1 MPGSIQPL
9 WDSLAL
15 QVESEW
21 CPGLVAGVR
30 IAGQTE
36 VRAFGT
42 LDTAGTGPVTPETPF
57 RISSLS
63 KLVGGALALDLVAEG
78 RLALDDDVS
87 RWLPGLGGVRVLASP
102 DAPLSVTV
110 PIRGPVTLRHLLTF
124 TAGFGIDFGQTPYAA
139 ATRDLLWGPNPPDM
153 DPDAYLARLIE
164 LPLAAQPGQ
173 RWMYHSG
180 ADLLSVLLGKV
191 AGTTVSSLLAERITG
206 PFGLTGTGFPTGR
219 EQFPSVYQAEAGR
232 LAEAKDYRDAFSIP
246 PRFESL
252 AGGMVST
259 VPHYLAFLSA
269 LADDVLLPAGFAAE
283 MASDQLVGSQRAGF
297 AEMAG
302 PVESWGYLTAV
313 QTEPGAAWSEPGMW
327 GWAGGSGTSA
337 AVYPNGDIG
346 VVFTQRFMSGP
357 QDTFD
362 WFWEPFG
369 QARSAVRGGG

>member
-1 MPGSIQPL
+1 MPGSMQPL

-15 QVESEW
+15 QVESGW

-30 IAGQTE
+30 IGGQTE
-36 VRAFGT
+36 VRAFGS
-42 LDTAGTGPVTPETPF
+42 LDTSGSAPVTPDTPF

-63 KLVGGALALDLVAEG
+63 KLIGGALALDQVAEG
-78 RLALDDDVS
+78 RLGLDDDVS
-87 RWLPGLGGVRVLASP
+87 RWLPGLGGLRVLASP

-110 PIRGPVTLRHLLTF
+110 PVRGPVTLRHLLTF
-124 TAGFGIDFGQTPYAA
+124 TAGFGIDFGATPYSA

-153 DPDAYLARLIE
+153 DPDTYLARLVE

-180 ADLLSVLLGKV
+180 ADLLSVLLAKV
-191 AGTTVSSLLAERITG
+191 AGKPVSDLLAERITG
-206 PFGLTGTGFPTGR
+206 PLGLSATGFPSGG
-219 EQFPSVYQAEAGR
+219 EQFPAAYLSEAGR
-232 LAEAKDYRDAFSIP
+232 LVEAEDYRDAFSIP

-259 VPHYLAFLSA
+259 VPDYMAFLAA
-269 LADDVLLPAGFAAE
+269 LADDVLLPAGVAAE
-283 MASDQLVGSQRAGF
+283 MASDQLVGSQRGGF
-297 AEMAG
+297 TEMSG
-302 PVESWGYLTAV
+302 PAESWGYMTAV

-369 QARSAVRGGG
+369 QVRTAVRGGG

>member
-15 QVESEW
+15 QVESGW

-42 LDTAGTGPVTPETPF
+42 LDTAGTAPVTPETPF

-63 KLVGGALALDLVAEG
+63 KLMGGALALDLVAEG

-87 RWLPGLGGVRVLASP
+87 RWLPGLGGVRVLASL

-232 LAEAKDYRDAFSIP
+232 LAEAQDYRDAFRIP

-259 VPHYLAFLSA
+259 VPDYLAFLSA

-369 QARSAVRGGG
+369 QVRSAVRGGR

>member
-15 QVESEW
+15 QVESGW

-42 LDTAGTGPVTPETPF
+42 LDTAGTAPVTPETPF

-63 KLVGGALALDLVAEG
+63 KLMGGALALDLVAEG

-232 LAEAKDYRDAFSIP
+232 LAEAQDYRDAFRIP

-259 VPHYLAFLSA
+259 VPDYLAFLSA

-369 QARSAVRGGG
+369 QVRSAVRGGR